1 MFLRATPRKKDG
13 KIHRYWSVVENRR
26 LSGGRV
32 AQRHVLYLG
41 EINDA
46 QRAAWCKSIAV
57 LEEGQPRLRQ
67 MAIFPEQRAAPEL
80 SCAVVHVKLDGMR
93 LAKPRQWGACWLG
106 MTLWEELQLDDFWST
121 RLGRTREGTEW
132 LAVLKTLTLYR
143 LIDPGSEWRLHRQ
156 WYERSAMADLLG
168 KDEALAQPNTLY
180 RCLDL
185 LLIHKQALF
194 THLKQRWETLF
205 HASFEVLLYDLT
217 STYFECDVPAT
228 GKRRFGYS
236 RDKRPDCVQVVIA
249 LIVTP
254 QGFPL
259 AYEVM
264 NGNTADCTTLSAF
277 VDKIQAQYGRAERI
291 WVMDRGIPTEE
302 ALAHLRQSDP
312 PVRYLVGTPK
322 GRLSALERDFLTQPW
337 EKAREQVEVKLLER
351 EGELYVLAKSE
362 ARVDKER
369 AMRRRSLKKLI
380 KRLKELQLQKLTRDE
395 LLMKLGAAKKE
406 AGRAYGLVSIT
417 LAPAQPAT
425 ASASKTS
432 VASKARRDVS
442 AQTQGFEFLLNRH
455 KLRVVRRREG
465 RYLLRTNLTAHAP
478 ALLWQFYIQLTEVE
492 QAFKELKNDLAIRPI
507 YHQKDE
513 RIEAHIFVS
522 FLAYCLQVTLK
533 ARLKPLAGGL
543 TPRAVLEKFAAMQ
556 MLDVHL
562 PTTDGRELV
571 LTRHTEAD
579 ADLRLLLAHM
589 KLELPAQPPPKI
601 GTPHPQSM
609 RPALPL

>member
-13 KIHRYWSVVENRR
+13 KIHHYWSVVENRR
-26 LSGGRV
+26 LKGGRV
-32 AQRHVLYLG
+32 VQRHVLYLG
-41 EINDA
+41 EINDS

-57 LEEGQPRLRQ
+57 LEDGQSHVRQ
-67 MAIFPEQRAAPEL
+67 MAIFPEDRTAPEL
-80 SCAVVHVKLDGMR
+80 SCAVVQVKLDGMR
-93 LAKPRQWGACWLG
+93 LEKPRQWGACWLG
-106 MTLWEELQLDDFWST
+106 MTLWEELQLDEFWSV

-132 LAVLKTLTLYR
+132 LSVLKTLAMYR

-168 KDEALAQPNTLY
+168 ADEALAQPNTLY

-185 LLIHKQALF
+185 LLAHKQALF
-194 THLKQRWETLF
+194 THLKQRWESLF
-205 HASFEVLLYDLT
+205 QASFEILLYDLT
-217 STYFECDVPAT
+217 STYFECDVPES

-236 RDKRPDCVQVVIA
+236 RDKRSDCVQVVIA

-264 NGNTADCTTLSAF
+264 NGNTADCTTLTAF
-277 VDKIQAQYGRAERI
+277 VDKIQLQYGRAERI

-302 ALAHLRQSDP
+302 ALTHLRQSDP

-322 GRLSALERDFLTQPW
+322 GRLSTLEQAFLAEPW
-337 EKAREQVEVKLLER
+337 EKAREQVQVKLLER

-362 ARVDKER
+362 GRVDKER

-380 KRLKELQLQKLTRDE
+380 KRLKELQQQKLTRDA

-406 AGRAYGLVSIT
+406 AGRAYALVDIT
-417 LAPAQPAT
+417 VPPKLPRA
-425 ASASKTS
+425 K
-432 VASKARRDVS
+432 R
-442 AQTQGFEFLLNRH
+442 AQTQSFEFVLNRR

-465 RYLLRTNLTAHAP
+465 HYLLRTNLTGHAP
-478 ALLWQFYIQLTEVE
+478 AVLWQFYIQLTEVE
-492 QAFKELKNDLAIRPI
+492 QAFKELKNDLAIRPS

-533 ARLKPLAGGL
+533 AKLKPLASGL
-543 TPRAVLEKFAAMQ
+543 TPRAVLDKFISMQ

-562 PTTDGRELV
+562 PTNDGRELV
-571 LTRHTEAD
+571 LTRHTEPD

-589 KLELPAQPPPKI
+589 KLNLPPQPPPRLRI
-601 GTPHPQSM
+601 PSTEPTLA
-609 RPALPL
+609 ALTV